1 MFQVKE
7 FIHTY
12 QYQKKESHKKKKKEK
27 KKEKRKKEENT
38 TKISYNQAS
47 PTQKPLQYSL

>member
-12 QYQKKESHKKKKKEK
+12 QYQKKESHKKKR
-27 KKEKRKKEENT
+27 EKRKKEDNT